1 MDETKIKCVLL
12 NNTLIECSPHPNI
25 GKPFLTSG
33 VGLIAGNGLV
43 ADEECV

>member
-1 MDETKIKCVLL
+1 MDETKIKCFLL
-12 NNTLIECSPHPNI
+12 NNILIEHSPPPNI

-43 ADEECV
+43 ANE